1 MLMPVFF
8 RFPRLWFDS
17 QLKSCPFPDKLLG
30 SADFFFLPSSLF
42 IKHLHILPSV
52 MGILLSPCCRS
63 LFWMTFSLL
72 FCTTERHHHSGTRPT
87 SPSKVIEELE
97 PHSYFTAMYHELAG
111 SLLPTTL
118 PETDWWSLYPDHC
131 PHPFLLAADCHGSRI
146 REHKPGQCGRCQSCT
161 FPAAFFYL

>member
-30 SADFFFLPSSLF
+30 STDFFFLPSSLF

-52 MGILLSPCCRS
+52 MGVLLSPCCRS

-72 FCTTERHHHSGTRPT
+72 FCTTERHPHSGTRPT
-87 SPSKVIEELE
+87 SPSKVIEEL
-97 PHSYFTAMYHELAG
+97 TATSQPWTRGFPAAYNPARDRLME
-111 SLLPTTL
+111 SV
-118 PETDWWSLYPDHC
+118 PDHC